1 MVGVF
6 MTYIHKIFH
15 VSMVHSM
22 SQPDR
27 NIEINFLDC
36 IVFFFFIFYRKQA
49 FVRGYKFTVPERT
62 SPRVAVREEQDLI
75 PFSASRTRLSLR
87 ARPVLFPT

>member
-15 VSMVHSM
+15 VSMVRSL

-27 NIEINFLDC
+27 KIKINFLDC
-36 IVFFFFIFYRKQA
+36 IVFYSYSTENMHLFGSRNLPFRNERVPVKQPAKRKISSH
-49 FVRGYKFTVPERT
+49 F
-62 SPRVAVREEQDLI
+62 SP
-75 PFSASRTRLSLR
+75 SRTRRSLR